1 MVSWLLADDVAEEN
15 SIFLCQV
22 LCALSDPF
30 DIEEFEERRQSMLV
44 ALTAC
49 VPRRVAP

>member
-1 MVSWLLADDVAEEN
+1 MNNFPDIVTTEEN

-22 LCALSDPF
+22 LCALSDPY
-30 DIEEFEERRQSMLV
+30 DLVEFEERRQSMLV

-49 VPRRVAP
+49 VPKRVAP